1 MNKKLTENTSKTA
14 DIDALQQFWR
24 NDKKKLPPTNCIL
37 YADGSLIILD
47 FVIFY
52 DPNTKKSSAQV
63 SPLCDTNISSILKYN
78 HWDNWISVDVWN
90 ELIVGDNQKFV
101 SGDGSYGNEGFIAR
115 EDSEGNLVWAM
126 FFDHTNPIKELKIE
140 NNWLIGITEHSE
152 SQIEINL
159 NNLTDIKYTF
169 YNKK

>member
-1 MNKKLTENTSKTA
+1 M
-14 DIDALQQFWR
+14 
-24 NDKKKLPPTNCIL
+24 
-37 YADGSLIILD
+37 
-47 FVIFY
+47 
-52 DPNTKKSSAQV
+52 
-63 SPLCDTNISSILKYN
+63 KYN
-78 HWDNWISVDVWN
+78 HWDNWVSVDVWN
-90 ELIVGDNQKFV
+90 ELIVDDNQKFV

-126 FFDHTNPIKELKIE
+126 FFDHTNSIKELKIE